1 LANFGEYAIVHLEM
15 PGRHM
20 WASSFAY
27 HSFCY
32 IVFSYSLII
41 SKYRTSS
48 IGFVFTASI
57 EIFFITTDI
66 WTFVCCQLNIKLM
79 FIFFSQMHTKFE
91 YSVSIEN
98 INSIIRYIA
107 YLQYVRVNT
116 GIIRKCTMETYFI
129 FVSNIFTI
137 LLG

>member
-1 LANFGEYAIVHLEM
+1 
-15 PGRHM
+15 M

-57 EIFFITTDI
+57 EIFYYYWYLDIRLLSTKYKTD
-66 WTFVCCQLNIKLM
+66 VH
-79 FIFFSQMHTKFE
+79 FFSQMHTKFE

-107 YLQYVRVNT
+107 YLQYVCVNT

-129 FVSNIFTI
+129 YLFLTFSLFY
-137 LLG
+137 

>member
-1 LANFGEYAIVHLEM
+1 MANFGEYAIVHLEM

-20 WASSFAY
+20 WASSVAY

-41 SKYRTSS
+41 SKYVRVPLALSLPPRLR
-48 IGFVFTASI
+48 
-57 EIFFITTDI
+57 FFITTDI

-79 FIFFSQMHTKFE
+79 LVFFSQMHTKFE
-91 YSVSIEN
+91 YSFSIEN

-107 YLQYVRVNT
+107 YLQYVCVNT

-129 FVSNIFTI
+129 YLFLTFSLFY
-137 LLG
+137 